1 MTPLILSVI
10 FSLLWRGFRDRC
22 GFVRVN
28 IQVSPLVLYLAVT
41 EQVGLPYDN
50 LKLVYPK
57 LIIVSG
63 TIIASGTPNDPLLNK
78 RVFLTP
84 SRGWENDPQGPESR

>member
-50 LKLVYPK
+50 LNLVYPK
-57 LIIVSG
+57 LIIV
-63 TIIASGTPNDPLLNK
+63 
-78 RVFLTP
+78 
-84 SRGWENDPQGPESR
+84 